1 MGKLKAV
8 DGVKNLYVLYD
19 SGSSYV
25 NPGFDIKDL
34 RREFGSF
41 QFRYEPCNI
50 GNIRQLTCIFPSIE
64 RY

>member
-25 NPGFDIKDL
+25 NPGFDSKDL
-34 RREFGSF
+34 RREYGSF

-50 GNIRQLTCIFPSIE
+50 GNIR
-64 RY
+64 